1 MAKLPVGHHD
11 DDDEDDADDDERDD
25 ADDDVEEHPPGLVL
39 LRDDPVLGAAVGS
52 EGAAALNVV
61 VFHGAVGAG
70 DVGLAHV
77 GRLPLVPVPVRIKQ
91 S

>member
-1 MAKLPVGHHD
+1 MAKLPVGHND
-11 DDDEDDADDDERDD
+11 DDDEDDAYDDECDD

-52 EGAAALNVV
+52 EGAALGVIVVNGAL
-61 VFHGAVGAG
+61 GAG

-77 GRLPLVPVPVRIKQ
+77 GRLPLVPVPVVIKQ